1 MKSEEELKEILNAI
15 QEMDDSEINSLKDAY
30 VLKRTVE
37 DGELC
42 DDSESELF
50 NELIQSVNTA
60 DHYEEEFRSLVS
72 ALKDGAHPYYCYNSK
87 TDGNATLRYY
97 PSHRVALYHNECGDL
112 IKTVILVYDDELSRY
127 SKDYSTIPCWQHGGS
142 MVEDSDTVSELNGI
156 ERMAKS
162 CNRRMIDEHNLDWL
176 SDELLKLHHDEYTT
190 TKVLQQS

>member
-37 DGELC
+37 DGKLC
-42 DDSESELF
+42 DDGENGLLKEF
-50 NELIQSVNTA
+50 IQTLNTA

-72 ALKDGAHPYYCYNSK
+72 ALKDSTHPYYCYNSK
-87 TDGNATLRYY
+87 TDGNAKLLYY
-97 PSHRVALYHNECGDL
+97 PSHRVALYRNEYGDH
-112 IKTVILVYDDELSRY
+112 IKTVIWVYDDELPCY

-142 MVEDSDTVSELNGI
+142 MVEDGDTVSDLDGI
-156 ERMAKS
+156 ERMAHV

-176 SDELLKLHHDEYTT
+176 VNELLKLHHDECTT
-190 TKVLQQS
+190 TKFLQ